1 MSLSSRTVSL
11 VLCLLFLV
19 SPCFTTNAT
28 TDQQLQSTCD
38 SHNFNNG
45 KHFRS
50 CIDLP
55 VLDSYLHFSYVLE
68 TGLLD
73 VAYRHTNVKPS
84 SWIAW
89 GINPTSKGMSGS
101 QTLLAYRNSTSGL
114 VRAYTSSIKGY
125 STKLEEGP
133 LSFRVTQ
140 LSAQYLNEEMTIFA
154 TMVLPP
160 NTTLVNHLWQDGPLK
175 EGDRL
180 GMHAMSGDHLKSM
193 STLDLL
199 SGQVT
204 ATKPANGN
212 MLLVK
217 RIHGLINAVSWGIFM
232 PIGVLAARYMRT
244 YQGLDPMWFYI
255 HIFFQTTGY
264 FAGLLGGLGTAIYM
278 ARHTGMSATPHTVI
292 GLVLFGLG
300 FLQILALKARPD
312 KDHKYRKY
320 WNWYHHTVGYVVIV
334 LSIYNIYKGLSIL
347 QPGSAWKIAYTTII
361 GAIGLLGVVMEIL
374 QFKERWGD
382 LFFKKPKDLEAD
394 QTASILQFNERWG
407 YLFFKKPR
415 DLKAVVVI

>member
-28 TDQQLQSTCD
+28 TDQQFQSTCD

-73 VAYRHTNVKPS
+73 VAYRHTNIKPS

-160 NTTLVNHLWQDGPLK
+160 NTTRKRVEDCLHYNHWCYWIAWGRDG
-175 EGDRL
+175 DF
-180 GMHAMSGDHLKSM
+180 
-193 STLDLL
+193 
-199 SGQVT
+199 
-204 ATKPANGN
+204 
-212 MLLVK
+212 
-217 RIHGLINAVSWGIFM
+217 AV
-232 PIGVLAARYMRT
+232 
-244 YQGLDPMWFYI
+244 QGEMGW
-255 HIFFQTTGY
+255 
-264 FAGLLGGLGTAIYM
+264 
-278 ARHTGMSATPHTVI
+278 
-292 GLVLFGLG
+292 LVLKGG
-300 FLQILALKARPD
+300 
-312 KDHKYRKY
+312 HE
-320 WNWYHHTVGYVVIV
+320 
-334 LSIYNIYKGLSIL
+334 IY
-347 QPGSAWKIAYTTII
+347 
-361 GAIGLLGVVMEIL
+361 GA
-374 QFKERWGD
+374 
-382 LFFKKPKDLEAD
+382 
-394 QTASILQFNERWG
+394 
-407 YLFFKKPR
+407 
-415 DLKAVVVI
+415 